1 MRPLVT
7 LLAAGVLVAAGP
19 AGAQYVPDPHPD
31 HPDDPGYY
39 HPPPEE
45 GVRPA
50 STFGYAGIHPIPY
63 DVGVGFCHTQTVH
76 FHPYQPFDVNL
87 FHQVNGY
94 YYFVGD
100 PYDFGYNQ
108 SLFWYRGHHP
118 VPVEFG
124 DGFCYMTWPHRH
136 HYAPTPMFRGRF
148 HLVGGHYV
156 YIGPWA
162 PAYYHDRDRYQ
173 HYYNDYYR
181 SYYFG
186 NRYYRIRPQPIFR
199 PGLSV
204 QVNLPG
210 VSVGFGGVVAP
221 RPRVYGVPAV
231 PAPAPYRSGYVP
243 APPAYGGAPQGYV
256 PPPAP
261 AIR

>member
-1 MRPLVT
+1 MRALMT
-7 LLAAGVLVAAGP
+7 LLASGLLVVTDP
-19 AGAQYVPDPHPD
+19 ARAQSIHDPHDD
-31 HPDDPGYY
+31 HFDDSDYY
-39 HPPPEE
+39 QPPPEG
-45 GVRPA
+45 GVRA
-50 STFGYAGIHPIPY
+50 SGSFGYAGIHPIPY
-63 DVGVGFCHTQTVH
+63 DVGVGFCYTQSIH

-100 PYDFGYNQ
+100 PYDFGYNR

-118 VPVEFG
+118 VPLEFG
-124 DGFCYMTWPHRH
+124 DGFCYMSWPHRH
-136 HYAPTPMFRGRF
+136 HYPPTPMLRAHF
-148 HLVGGHYV
+148 HLMGGHYV

-162 PAYYHDRDRYQ
+162 PAYYQDRDRYLQ
-173 HYYNDYYR
+173 YYNDYYR

-199 PGLSV
+199 PGVSV

-210 VSVGFGGVVAP
+210 VSVGFGGIG

-231 PAPAPYRSGYVP
+231 PPPAPYRSGYVP
-243 APPAYGGAPQGYV
+243 APPAYGGTPGGYV